1 MDEGWIKIHRKVL
14 SHPMYYAEPFTRMQA
29 WFDLLLLASRL
40 PNVLY
45 IRGNR
50 VEIKPGTVAKS
61 KEYLCG
67 RWRWSRG
74 KVNRYLDML
83 ENEGMIVQQKSRV
96 ITCISIPKFEY
107 YQLDGTTEST
117 TGSTTNK
124 TTSRKSNGTTGRTPD
139 SITDGELYKNIYN
152 KKNNSAHARTREGV
166 VDFVPPLEEEVNA
179 YAVSHGI
186 SMDVAGFMDY
196 YRANGWMA
204 GKAPMKDWRAAA
216 RMWARKGLEKAEQT
230 AREAARR
237 EEEREASRARAR
249 CRNAT
254 KTGKNGN
261 NETTRTDKDGGRAG
275 ERERERM
282 ARNAEFERYIADTLQ
297 GDGQGGR

>member
-1 MDEGWIKIHRKVL
+1 MDEGWIKIHRQVL
-14 SHPMYYAEPFTRMQA
+14 HHPMYYAEPFTRMQA
-29 WFDLLLLASRL
+29 WFDLLLLANIEDRDMF
-40 PNVLY
+40 

-50 VEIKPGTVAKS
+50 IAVKRGMVVNS
-61 KEYLCG
+61 KDWLAG

-74 KVNRYLDML
+74 KVTRYLDML
-83 ENEGMIVQQKSRV
+83 ETEGMIEQQKSNV
-96 ITCISIPKFEY
+96 ITCISITKFDY
-107 YQLDGTTEST
+107 YQLDGIP
-117 TGSTTNK
+117 
-124 TTSRKSNGTTGRTPD
+124 NGTTDGRQTD
-139 SITDGELYKNIYN
+139 SKQTADGQQTDNRRTADGRQYKNIYN

-254 KTGKNGN
+254 KTGN

-297 GDGQGGR
+297 GDGSGGR

>member
-117 TGSTTNK
+117 TDSTTNK
-124 TTSRKSNGTTGRTPD
+124 TTSRRSNGTTGRTTNET
-139 SITDGELYKNIYN
+139 SNGELYKNIIEN
-152 KKNNSAHARTREGV
+152 NNNSARARTREGV
-166 VDFVPPLEEEVNA
+166 VEFVPPSVEEVEA
-179 YAVSHGI
+179 YSVAHGCPL
-186 SMDVAGFMDY
+186 DAARFVDY
-196 YRANGWMA
+196 YGAKGWMA
-204 GKAPMKDWRAAA
+204 GKSPMKDWRAAV
-216 RMWARKGLEKAEQT
+216 RMWSRRDRDKAEQT

-254 KTGKNGN
+254 KTGN
-261 NETTRTDKDGGRAG
+261 NETTRTNNDGGRAG

-297 GDGQGGR
+297 GDGSGGR

>member
-29 WFDLLLLASRL
+29 WFDLLLLASRV
-40 PNVLY
+40 PNTLY

-96 ITCISIPKFEY
+96 ITCISIPNFEY

-117 TGSTTNK
+117 TESTTNK

-139 SITDGELYKNIYN
+139 SITDGELYKNIIEN
-152 KKNNSAHARTREGV
+152 NNNSARARTREGV
-166 VDFVPPLEEEVNA
+166 VEFVPPSVEEVEA
-179 YAVSHGI
+179 YSVAHGCPL
-186 SMDVAGFMDY
+186 DAARFVDY
-196 YRANGWMA
+196 YGAKGWMA
-204 GKAPMKDWRAAA
+204 GKSPMKDWRAAV
-216 RMWARKGLEKAEQT
+216 RMWSRRDRDKAEQT

-254 KTGKNGN
+254 KTGKNSN
-261 NETTRTDKDGGRAG
+261 NETTRTNNDGGRAG

-297 GDGQGGR
+297 GDGSGGR

>member
-139 SITDGELYKNIYN
+139 SITDGELYKNIIEN
-152 KKNNSAHARTREGV
+152 NNNSARARTREGV
-166 VDFVPPLEEEVNA
+166 VEFVPPSVEEVEA
-179 YAVSHGI
+179 YSVAHGCPL
-186 SMDVAGFMDY
+186 DAARFVDY
-196 YRANGWMA
+196 YGAKGWMA
-204 GKAPMKDWRAAA
+204 GKSPMKDWRAAV
-216 RMWARKGLEKAEQT
+216 RMWSRRDRDKAEQT

-254 KTGKNGN
+254 KTGKNSN
-261 NETTRTDKDGGRAG
+261 NETTRTNNDGGRAG

-297 GDGQGGR
+297 GDGSGGR

>member
-40 PNVLY
+40 HNVLY

-139 SITDGELYKNIYN
+139 STTDGELYKNIIEN
-152 KKNNSAHARTREGV
+152 NNNSARARTREGV
-166 VDFVPPLEEEVNA
+166 VEFVPPSVEEVEA
-179 YAVSHGI
+179 YSVAHGCPL
-186 SMDVAGFMDY
+186 DAARFVDY
-196 YRANGWMA
+196 YGAKGWMA
-204 GKAPMKDWRAAA
+204 GKSPMKDWRAAV
-216 RMWARKGLEKAEQT
+216 RMWSRRDRDKAEQT
-230 AREAARR
+230 AREAKRR
-237 EEEREASRARAR
+237 EEELEAKRRARS
-249 CRNAT
+249 RNAT

-275 ERERERM
+275 ERERERL

>member
-14 SHPMYYAEPFTRMQA
+14 YHPMYYAEPFTRMQA

-124 TTSRKSNGTTGRTPD
+124 TTSRKSNGTTGRTTND
-139 SITDGELYKNIYN
+139 TSNGELYKNIIEN
-152 KKNNSAHARTREGV
+152 NNNSARARTREGV
-166 VDFVPPLEEEVNA
+166 VEFVPPSVEEVEA
-179 YAVSHGI
+179 YSVAHGCPL
-186 SMDVAGFMDY
+186 DAARFVDY
-196 YRANGWMA
+196 YGAKGWMA
-204 GKAPMKDWRAAA
+204 GKSPMKDWRAAV
-216 RMWARKGLEKAEQT
+216 RMWSRRDRDKAEQT

-254 KTGKNGN
+254 KTGN
-261 NETTRTDKDGGRAG
+261 NETTRTNNDGGRAG

-297 GDGQGGR
+297 GDGSGGR

>member
-1 MDEGWIKIHRKVL
+1 MDEGWIKIHRQVL
-14 SHPMYYAEPFTRMQA
+14 HHPMYYAEPFTRMQA
-29 WFDLLLLASRL
+29 WFDLLLLA
-40 PNVLY
+40 NIEDQDMF

-50 VEIKPGTVAKS
+50 IAVKRGMVVNS
-61 KEYLCG
+61 KDWLAS

-74 KVNRYLDML
+74 KVTRYLDML
-83 ENEGMIVQQKSRV
+83 ETEGMIEQQKSNV
-96 ITCISIPKFEY
+96 ITCISITKFDY
-107 YQLDGTTEST
+107 YQLDGIP
-117 TGSTTNK
+117 
-124 TTSRKSNGTTGRTPD
+124 NGTTDGRQ
-139 SITDGELYKNIYN
+139 TDGRRTADGRQHKNIYN

-254 KTGKNGN
+254 KTGN
-261 NETTRTDKDGGRAG
+261 NETTRTNNDGGRAG

-297 GDGQGGR
+297 GDGSGGR

>member
-29 WFDLLLLASRL
+29 WFDLLLLTSRL

-124 TTSRKSNGTTGRTPD
+124 TTSRKSNGTTSRTPD
-139 SITDGELYKNIYN
+139 SITDGELYKNIIEN
-152 KKNNSAHARTREGV
+152 NNNSARARTREGV
-166 VDFVPPLEEEVNA
+166 VEFVPPSVEEVEA
-179 YAVSHGI
+179 YSVAHGCPL
-186 SMDVAGFMDY
+186 DAARFVDY
-196 YRANGWMA
+196 YGAKGWMA
-204 GKAPMKDWRAAA
+204 GKSPMKDWRAAV
-216 RMWARKGLEKAEQT
+216 RMWSRRDRDKAEQT

-254 KTGKNGN
+254 KTGN
-261 NETTRTDKDGGRAG
+261 NETTRTNNDGGRAG

-297 GDGQGGR
+297 GDGSGGR

>member
-29 WFDLLLLASRL
+29 WFDLLLLANIDARAISVRGIRL
-40 PNVLY
+40 
-45 IRGNR
+45 
-50 VEIKPGTVAKS
+50 EIKRGMVVNS
-61 KEYLCG
+61 KDWLAD

-74 KVNRYLDML
+74 KVTRYLDML
-83 ENEGMIVQQKSRV
+83 ETDGMIEQQKSRV
-96 ITCISIPKFEY
+96 ITCISIRNFDH
-107 YQLDGTTEST
+107 YQLDGTTNGT
-117 TGSTTNK
+117 TNGATNSTTNS
-124 TTSRKSNGTTGRTPD
+124 TTNGATNSATNGRQH
-139 SITDGELYKNIYN
+139 KNIYN

-254 KTGKNGN
+254 KTGN
-261 NETTRTDKDGGRAG
+261 NETTRTNNDGGRAG

>member
-139 SITDGELYKNIYN
+139 STTDGELYKNIIEN
-152 KKNNSAHARTREGV
+152 NNNSARARTREGV
-166 VDFVPPLEEEVNA
+166 VEFVPPSVEEVEA
-179 YAVSHGI
+179 YSVAHGCPL
-186 SMDVAGFMDY
+186 DAARFVDY
-196 YRANGWMA
+196 YGAKGWMA
-204 GKAPMKDWRAAA
+204 GKSPMKDWRAAV
-216 RMWARKGLEKAEQT
+216 RMWSRRDRDKAEQT

-254 KTGKNGN
+254 KTGN
-261 NETTRTDKDGGRAG
+261 NETTRTNNDGGRAG

-297 GDGQGGR
+297 GDGSGGR

>member
-1 MDEGWIKIHRKVL
+1 MDEGWIKIHRQVL
-14 SHPMYYAEPFTRMQA
+14 HHPMYYAEPFTRMQA
-29 WFDLLLLASRL
+29 WFDLLLLAYIEDRD
-40 PNVLY
+40 VY

-50 VEIKPGTVAKS
+50 IAVKRGMVVNS
-61 KEYLCG
+61 KDWLAG

-74 KVNRYLDML
+74 KVTRYLDML
-83 ENEGMIVQQKSRV
+83 ETEGMIEQQKSNV
-96 ITCISIPKFEY
+96 ITCISITKFDY
-107 YQLDGTTEST
+107 YQLDGIP
-117 TGSTTNK
+117 
-124 TTSRKSNGTTGRTPD
+124 NGTTDGRQ
-139 SITDGELYKNIYN
+139 TDGKQTADGQQTDNRRTADGRQYKNIYN

-179 YAVSHGI
+179 YAVSHGFA
-186 SMDVAGFMDY
+186 MDVAGFMDY

-254 KTGKNGN
+254 KTGN
-261 NETTRTDKDGGRAG
+261 NETTRTNNDGGRAG

-297 GDGQGGR
+297 GDGSGGR

>member
-1 MDEGWIKIHRKVL
+1 MDEGWIKIHRQVL
-14 SHPMYYAEPFTRMQA
+14 HHPMYYAEPFTRMQA
-29 WFDLLLLASRL
+29 WFDLLLLANIEDRDMF
-40 PNVLY
+40 

-50 VEIKPGTVAKS
+50 IAVKRGMVVNS
-61 KEYLCG
+61 KDCLAG

-74 KVNRYLDML
+74 KVTRYLDML
-83 ENEGMIVQQKSRV
+83 ETEGMIEQQKSNV
-96 ITCISIPKFEY
+96 ITCISITKFDY
-107 YQLDGTTEST
+107 YQLDGIP
-117 TGSTTNK
+117 
-124 TTSRKSNGTTGRTPD
+124 NGTTDGRQ
-139 SITDGELYKNIYN
+139 TDGKQTADGQQTDNRRTADGRQHKNIYN

-254 KTGKNGN
+254 KTGKNSN
-261 NETTRTDKDGGRAG
+261 NETTRTNNDGGRAG

-297 GDGQGGR
+297 GDGSGGR

>member
-29 WFDLLLLASRL
+29 WFDLLLLTSRL

-124 TTSRKSNGTTGRTPD
+124 TTSRTPD
-139 SITDGELYKNIYN
+139 SITDGELYKNIIEN
-152 KKNNSAHARTREGV
+152 NNNSARARTREGV
-166 VDFVPPLEEEVNA
+166 VEFVPPSVEEVEA
-179 YAVSHGI
+179 YSVAHGCPL
-186 SMDVAGFMDY
+186 DAARFVDY
-196 YRANGWMA
+196 YGAKGWMA
-204 GKAPMKDWRAAA
+204 GKSPMKDWRAAV
-216 RMWARKGLEKAEQT
+216 RMWSRRDRDKAEQT

-254 KTGKNGN
+254 KTGN
-261 NETTRTDKDGGRAG
+261 NETTRTNNDGGRAG

-297 GDGQGGR
+297 GDGSGGR

>member
-1 MDEGWIKIHRKVL
+1 MDEGWIKIHRQVL
-14 SHPMYYAEPFTRMQA
+14 HHPMYYAEPFTRMQA
-29 WFDLLLLASRL
+29 WFDLLLLANIEDRD
-40 PNVLY
+40 VY

-50 VEIKPGTVAKS
+50 IAVKRGMVVNS
-61 KEYLCG
+61 KDWLAG

-74 KVNRYLDML
+74 KVTRYLDML
-83 ENEGMIVQQKSRV
+83 ETEGMIEQQKSNV
-96 ITCISIPKFEY
+96 ITCISITKFDY
-107 YQLDGTTEST
+107 YQLDGIP
-117 TGSTTNK
+117 
-124 TTSRKSNGTTGRTPD
+124 NGTTDGRQ
-139 SITDGELYKNIYN
+139 TDGKRTADGQQTDNRRTADGRQHKNIYN

-254 KTGKNGN
+254 KTGN
-261 NETTRTDKDGGRAG
+261 NETTRTNNDGGRAG

-297 GDGQGGR
+297 GDGSGGR

>member
-29 WFDLLLLASRL
+29 WFDLLLLANIDARAISVRGIRL
-40 PNVLY
+40 
-45 IRGNR
+45 
-50 VEIKPGTVAKS
+50 EIKRGMVVNS
-61 KEYLCG
+61 KDWLAD

-74 KVNRYLDML
+74 KVTRYLDML
-83 ENEGMIVQQKSRV
+83 ETDGMIEQQKSRV
-96 ITCISIPKFEY
+96 ITCISIRNFDH
-107 YQLDGTTEST
+107 YQLDDTTNGTTN
-117 TGSTTNK
+117 STTNGATNS
-124 TTSRKSNGTTGRTPD
+124 TTNGATNSATNGRQH
-139 SITDGELYKNIYN
+139 KNIYN

-261 NETTRTDKDGGRAG
+261 NETTRTNNDGGRAG

-297 GDGQGGR
+297 GDGSGGR

>member
-1 MDEGWIKIHRKVL
+1 MDEGWIKIHRQVL
-14 SHPMYYAEPFTRMQA
+14 HHPMYYAEPFTRMQA
-29 WFDLLLLASRL
+29 WFDLLLLANIEDRD
-40 PNVLY
+40 VY

-50 VEIKPGTVAKS
+50 IAVKRGMVVNS
-61 KEYLCG
+61 KDWLAG

-74 KVNRYLDML
+74 KVTRYLDML
-83 ENEGMIVQQKSRV
+83 ETEGMIEQQKSNV
-96 ITCISIPKFEY
+96 ITCISITKFDY
-107 YQLDGTTEST
+107 YQLDGIP
-117 TGSTTNK
+117 
-124 TTSRKSNGTTGRTPD
+124 NGTTDGRQ
-139 SITDGELYKNIYN
+139 TDGKRTADGQQTDNRRTADGRQHKNIYN

-254 KTGKNGN
+254 KTGKNSN
-261 NETTRTDKDGGRAG
+261 NETTRTNNDGGRAG

-297 GDGQGGR
+297 GDGSGGR